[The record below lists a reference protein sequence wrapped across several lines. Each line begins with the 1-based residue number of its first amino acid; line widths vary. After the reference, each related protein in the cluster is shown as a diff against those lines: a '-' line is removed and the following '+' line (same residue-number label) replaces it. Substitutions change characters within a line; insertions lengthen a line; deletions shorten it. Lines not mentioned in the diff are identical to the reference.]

1 MNATNRVVNRIAL
14 VLVALVLG
22 VGGAILLLYAMG
34 PVWAQPLRAEIE
46 AAAAAGSGLFGDAA
60 VALPDGREV
69 PMAALAAAG
78 GGAVIVVLAVVFF
91 ATRGGGRSSTALSVR
106 EVGGVTSADASIVGA
121 VVDAELQGRSDVIAA
136 HTDVHVVRG
145 ETVVRIRVRP
155 RRGADL
161 ADVLVAAGTAIDA
174 WAALCGTRM
183 PVLLHFSEHRFV
195 DRLRSG
201 TRVR

>member
-1 MNATNRVVNRIAL
+1 MNATNRVVNRIVL

-22 VGGAILLLYAMG
+22 AGGAILLLYGVG
-34 PVWAQPLRAEIE
+34 PAWAQPLRAEIE
-46 AAAAAGSGLFGDAA
+46 GAAAAGSGLFDDAA

-78 GGAVIVVLAVVFF
+78 AGAVIIVLAVVFF
-91 ATRGGGRSSTALSVR
+91 ATRGGGRSSTVLSGR
-106 EVGGVTSADASIVGA
+106 DAGGVTTADASVVRAG
-121 VVDAELQGRSDVIAA
+121 VDAELQGRSDVIAA

-161 ADVLVAAGTAIDA
+161 AGVLVAAGAAIDE